1 MDLEGIMLSEMSGRE
16 RYTANMVSLIC
27 EILKNKKTQTQR
39 LKRPYHRE
47 GVGGMSKK
55 GKENIGNNIVISL
68 HGNRWFKYTNYT

>member
-47 GVGGMSKK
+47 GVGGD
-55 GKENIGNNIVISL
+55 E
-68 HGNRWFKYTNYT
+68 